1 MKCIPVCRH
10 AGRLIII
17 IAIAIIII
25 VIIII
30 TAYTAAFPQSGSS
43 SAGVRVISASD
54 IGQAASTGEISYS
67 FRVNLCGLRNSLFH
81 HCPSPAP
88 HLHAFDFFR
97 LLARKIPTPVSVHY
111 QGKNFSRQSVMPK
124 KNFLL
129 Q

>member
-17 IAIAIIII
+17 IAIAIIIIIIII

-67 FRVNLCGLRNSLFH
+67 FREVLWVL
-81 HCPSPAP
+81 
-88 HLHAFDFFR
+88 
-97 LLARKIPTPVSVHY
+97 
-111 QGKNFSRQSVMPK
+111 
-124 KNFLL
+124 
-129 Q
+129 